1 VIAEDEVGSIPTS
14 AEQVLERCFEE
25 PGQLLAQ
32 TNDCPTRQTAI
43 LIAAS
48 LDSTRALSVL
58 VESEP
63 RLQPY
68 ILTRFRAPRTA
79 LHFARKRYGRTR
91 SHQPFY
97 WSPRA
102 SLIPARRKRP
112 MVRPGKAIDAN

>member
-1 VIAEDEVGSIPTS
+1 MIAEDEVGSIPTS

-48 LDSTRALSVL
+48 LDT
-58 VESEP
+58 
-63 RLQPY
+63 
-68 ILTRFRAPRTA
+68 TA
-79 LHFARKRYGRTR
+79 LAACTR
-91 SHQPFY
+91 SPFY